1 MTNETLQRKIIFELY
16 YKDLI
21 TPNDNLNHSVKLL
34 DEIKSKKGF
43 DYKIINEL
51 TTEQEDDLK
60 DEIRIAAGRWKYKV
74 VTKGGGALVI
84 SGKKKLNYQHGP
96 ILVIRK
102 NNKIIEVFP
111 RGDPGSKESRW
122 TTIDFLLTFLKEK
135 ISVTEVFRGQIFS
148 EDDLRNLIKSTPGII
163 EKGLTYFDIEVEI
176 DSSRIDLVLIDK
188 KNRHLLLE
196 CKLNATDKTI
206 GQVTRYSLDRYSEKF
221 TLPKEK
227 IRRGIVTLSVTG
239 QIADACKEQ
248 NIELYIVRLK
258 NLGFKNK

>member
-1 MTNETLQRKIIFELY
+1 MSRTSQKKIIFELY
-16 YKDLI
+16 YKELV

-34 DEIKSKKGF
+34 DEIKLKKGF
-43 DYKIINEL
+43 DYKIINNL
-51 TTEQEDDLK
+51 TSEQEEDLK

-84 SGKKKLNYQHGP
+84 SGNKKLNYQHGP
-96 ILVIRK
+96 ILIVRK

-122 TTIDFLLTFLKEK
+122 ATIDFLLAFLKANRA
-135 ISVTEVFRGQIFS
+135 VTEVFRGQTFS
-148 EDDLRNLIKSTPGII
+148 ENDLRNMIKGTLGII
-163 EKGLTYFDIEVEI
+163 EKGLTYSDIEVEI
-176 DSSRIDLVLIDK
+176 ESSRIDLVLIDK
-188 KNRHLLLE
+188 KNGHLLLE
-196 CKLNATDKTI
+196 FKLNATDQTI
-206 GQVTRYSLDRYSEKF
+206 GQVTRYNLDRYSEKF
-221 TLPKEK
+221 SIPKEK

-248 NIELYIVRLK
+248 NIELYVIKSK